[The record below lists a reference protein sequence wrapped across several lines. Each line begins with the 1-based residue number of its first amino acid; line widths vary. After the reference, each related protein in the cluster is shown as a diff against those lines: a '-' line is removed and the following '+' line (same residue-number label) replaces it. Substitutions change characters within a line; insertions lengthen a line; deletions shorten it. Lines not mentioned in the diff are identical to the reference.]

1 MLLTVDVTYSVC
13 VCACVYMWWGGGTF
27 VCGAGG
33 PDAKDDI
40 LFYLSIMF
48 TMVTL
53 LAVSNDPS

>member
-1 MLLTVDVTYSVC
+1 M
-13 VCACVYMWWGGGTF
+13 
-27 VCGAGG
+27 CGAGG